1 MQQILKCLPRH
12 RVEEPEALKGNT
24 EIMVEKVE
32 EREMNEEEK
41 KSPTENHYHC
51 IHVFPSMFLIFLS
64 ISFIQF
70 WLFFSFLLVFTT

>member
-24 EIMVEKVE
+24 EIMVGKVE

-41 KSPTENHYHC
+41 NHPQKTTV
-51 IHVFPSMFLIFLS
+51 IVSMYFLPCF
-64 ISFIQF
+64 
-70 WLFFSFLLVFTT
+70 